1 MGRMCGVFLVGF
13 RYERNSWQPENCT
26 MEKTCSSVLGSV
38 LAMSAPIYTL
48 FEFVMPHTYFYIAKD
63 LL

>member
-1 MGRMCGVFLVGF
+1 MGRMCGVFWGGF
-13 RYERNSWQPENCT
+13 CYERNSWQPENCT
-26 MEKTCSSVLGSV
+26 MEKTCSSVLCSV